1 MKKIKRILAIIGII
15 AILSLYILTLIFA
28 LADFPGSKNMLM
40 AAVACTV
47 FVPVLIYAITLVAK
61 VVSGSGVDKDED
73 TENSSK

>member
-1 MKKIKRILAIIGII
+1 MKKLKRILAIIGII
-15 AILSLYILTLIFA
+15 AILSLYVLSLIFA

-61 VVSGSGVDKDED
+61 VVAGSGVDKNED
-73 TENSSK
+73 TEDPAK